1 MHCSGKLST
10 SSWFAKRGCQS
21 SSIHQQSPNSQL
33 CKPSLDGDQQQAS
46 VALKRLR
53 ITFGQLCRRTR
64 LPMYVTCRHQ
74 IIHYLLV
81 SRGQALTQV
90 VMAAEHGTNVSSTT
104 PARAYSEL
112 LLLHAFPHN
121 AGMPLSN
128 FLLLAGTKAKHG
140 SAGQRKIG
148 TGSWHVSRGT
158 SRPYSSA
165 TSWLSCKS
173 RTRKSNWACPCCT
186 WLVLC
191 RLLWPGSRR

>member
-1 MHCSGKLST
+1 MQIIT
-10 SSWFAKRGCQS
+10 RQRPAA
-21 SSIHQQSPNSQL
+21 SI
-33 CKPSLDGDQQQAS
+33 CCPS
-46 VALKRLR
+46 KCLR

-64 LPMYVTCRHQ
+64 LPMYVTHRHQ

-81 SRGQALTQV
+81 SRDQALTRV

-112 LLLHAFPHN
+112 LLLPAFPHN
-121 AGMPLSN
+121 TVKLS
-128 FLLLAGTKAKHG
+128 ASCWHKGKAWQC

-148 TGSWHVSRGT
+148 TGSWRVSRGT

-165 TSWLSCKS
+165 TSWLSCEG
-173 RTRKSNWACPCCT
+173 RIRKSNWPCPCCT